1 MTNTLIYFAAKMHF
15 CSKNTNAF
23 ENTSATTVNE
33 FVINEFVK
41 LTMLRTTGP
50 RFFAKIASLEIGQKS
65 MYIDATLVLLNK
77 LRCHAHLFSANQITR
92 SGLLQ

>member
-41 LTMLRTTGP
+41 LTMLRKTGP
-50 RFFAKIASLEIGQKS
+50 RFFAKNGFSRDGAKK
-65 MYIDATLVLLNK
+65 YVY
-77 LRCHAHLFSANQITR
+77 RCNPCPAE
-92 SGLLQ
+92 